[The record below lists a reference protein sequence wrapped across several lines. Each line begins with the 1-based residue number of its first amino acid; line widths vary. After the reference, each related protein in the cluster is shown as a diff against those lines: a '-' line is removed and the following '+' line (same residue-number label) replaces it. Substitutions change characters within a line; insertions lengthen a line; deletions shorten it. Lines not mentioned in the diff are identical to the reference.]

1 MPNIATVLKSEISR
15 LARKEAR
22 SETDA
27 LKKMV
32 AHQRAQIAALRRRL
46 DELERQQKRSG
57 KRRAA
62 VATDANGDGAADAKH
77 RFSAKGLASCR
88 QRLGL
93 SAADFGRLVGVSQLS
108 IYKWEQG
115 QQRPRQ
121 RYLPAIAAV
130 RRMGKREAAAQLEQL
145 AAG

>member
-22 SETDA
+22 AETDA
-27 LKKMV
+27 LKKTV
-32 AHQRAQIAALRRRL
+32 SQQRAQIAALRRRL
-46 DELERQQKRSG
+46 DELERQHKRSR
-57 KRRAA
+57 KRPAA
-62 VATDANGDGAADAKH
+62 AAPEASEDGGADAKH
-77 RFSAKGLASCR
+77 RFSAKGLATCR

-130 RRMGKREAAAQLEQL
+130 RKIGKREANARLEQL
-145 AAG
+145 TAG